1 MIRQR
6 DRIEAMEEE
15 IRSLRETLGV
25 FQGVLADAHAAAVQ
39 LAEIAGQRDMLVSDN
54 SLRPGYRRR

>member
-1 MIRQR
+1 MFLKTWC
-6 DRIEAMEEE
+6 A
-15 IRSLRETLGV
+15 LRETLGV

-54 SLRPGYRRR
+54 PLRPGYRRR